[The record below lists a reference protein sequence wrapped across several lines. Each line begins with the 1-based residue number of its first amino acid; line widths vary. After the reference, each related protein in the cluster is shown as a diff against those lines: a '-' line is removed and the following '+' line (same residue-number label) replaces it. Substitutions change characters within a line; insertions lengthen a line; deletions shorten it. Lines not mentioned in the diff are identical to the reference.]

1 MDTLFYGPMYMGAS
15 LVDFIKG
22 SNSTRRAVQD
32 NQESFH
38 QEMMMQQ
45 QVSNPTAYQIGR
57 IGGGIVAGAAMG
69 SAAAGSAGAFVG
81 GTTGGANGGVL
92 AFAGGVTAAEGGVI
106 GGIFGAAA
114 AIPGSPGKGDGG
126 ADHSN
131 GKYEDAS
138 YHNKNQGNSTKNK
151 APKDGQ
157 KALDDSLPLNENT
170 TDRRI
175 GISNDE
181 IVILD
186 KTSDGLYHGHV
197 REWSELTEKMKSV
210 LRKAGLVDKKG
221 NIIK

>member
-1 MDTLFYGPMYMGAS
+1 VMDTLFYGPMYMGAS

-126 ADHSN
+126 A
-131 GKYEDAS
+131 G
-138 YHNKNQGNSTKNK
+138 
-151 APKDGQ
+151 
-157 KALDDSLPLNENT
+157 
-170 TDRRI
+170 
-175 GISNDE
+175 
-181 IVILD
+181 
-186 KTSDGLYHGHV
+186 SDYY
-197 REWSELTEKMKSV
+197 
-210 LRKAGLVDKKG
+210 KKG
-221 NIIK
+221 RPEGGNPTEDTLVRKDTADVKSQDFNEFLEKNGETPSKWKKVMETWETPDGDLYERHYWTNGSSSYYHD